1 MPNKYAV
8 VFSDKED
15 FGRSYIS
22 LNNLSPGNKTNFKV
36 MNLTDN
42 IEVPFFLFDYPLGE
56 TGKINSGDYI
66 YFYDKDSLAID
77 RYTWNI
83 TFTKRQSQEANT
95 EFTFGNGDTLFI
107 DFSKPFRNSDTYSFN
122 GPKPDVNIPLVSKEM
137 DQIKVV
143 PNPYIVGHRFESPL
157 PPGITS
163 GLSLIHI

>member
-1 MPNKYAV
+1 
-8 VFSDKED
+8 
-15 FGRSYIS
+15 
-22 LNNLSPGNKTNFKV
+22 

-66 YFYDKDSLAID
+66 YFYDKDSLGID

-107 DFSKPFRNSDTYSFN
+107 DFSKPFRSSDTYSFN

-137 DQIKVV
+137 DQI
-143 PNPYIVGHRFESPL
+143 
-157 PPGITS
+157 
-163 GLSLIHI
+163 